1 MSTQKD
7 FIDSIRNR
15 YATSDKEFVLD
26 SLAGSIDR
34 IQKSFPRYGSFL
46 MEFIQNAD
54 DARSKTVRFELFQNN
69 LIVFNDGNEFTE
81 ENVSSICKVGRSS
94 KTPKDYIGYLGVG
107 FKSVFLM
114 SDSVEIHSNGFSF
127 KFSKNEWDD
136 PAHTPWQVVPI
147 WVVGANEKDKSNKF
161 HTLFDLC
168 LKEDKTLLG
177 ELEEEMKPAHLNDRI
192 LLFLRYL
199 KGMEIQDNTKDY
211 NRTIGKELKEA
222 KSNYD
227 IYELREHENNNLT
240 HIHNWLVF
248 RSDCPV
254 PKEVTEDLITK
265 EWERETVQQ
274 RQVVVAFR
282 LDDANQLMVEEKGT
296 AHIGVFS
303 FLPMKEIPSGLNF
316 LIQAD
321 FLTMPGRGEL
331 HRDCLWNQWL
341 AKEIYKLIT
350 DVCIPT
356 FLGHKTW
363 KMNFTEI
370 LHSTEGGH
378 ELFEKH
384 IKKPLREYLSDNSFV
399 ITEDGSCVKSQDAIF
414 MSEDLKNLIGANA
427 IKTLYP
433 GKSVVH
439 PDFKAPWEI
448 TTSIEEEPTFNATTG
463 LSDKMEQLLT
473 LKAEQKDI
481 NFFVGFYR
489 LYLLKYKDSSP
500 ASLSKLSNYDIIL
513 TDTFELA
520 DAKSVYIKPANLK
533 VPESIKGSFKII
545 HSSLTNEVDILAFLK
560 TLDVPELTQ
569 DHIQDLLKKEKLPDI
584 SQNWANL
591 SEEEKLQHIKFFK
604 EQWEK
609 GLDVKDLS
617 FLTFKTSNGQWLRPQ
632 DILFSKEYNPE
643 HRMESLRDEFVKW
656 IKEGTLDVDENM
668 LGMPTDFLSTEFI
681 KGCDDQ
687 EVRRWSA
694 FFKQTGVDAK
704 LKQEETE
711 DKKGFSQRIGILMSL
726 HYEKMKGREAKEL
739 GESQKPG
746 YDVESEER
754 VIEVKGRSS
763 SSPNIF
769 ITTKELKA
777 MQKFD
782 NYFVYVVSDALRH
795 PILTLVSGGDLLG
808 ITDIQI
814 IVPYKKWSSV
824 KYDELQI

>member
-7 FIDSIRNR
+7 FIDNIINR
-15 YATSDKEFVLD
+15 YTTSDKEFVLD

-54 DARSKTVRFELFQNN
+54 DAKSKAVRFELLQNN
-69 LIVFNDGNEFTE
+69 LIILNDGDQFSE

-114 SDSVEIHSNGFSF
+114 SDSVEINSGGFRF
-127 KFSKNEWDD
+127 KFSKKEWDD
-136 PAHTPWQVVPI
+136 PTHTPWQVVPI
-147 WVVGANEKDKSNKF
+147 WILDSHEKSKLDKF

-168 LKEDKTLLG
+168 LKGDKTLLDG
-177 ELEEEMKPAHLNDRI
+177 LEEEMKPTHLNDRI

-199 KGMEIQDNTKDY
+199 EKMEIQDNTRDY
-211 NRTIGKELKEA
+211 NRTIEKELKEV
-222 KSNYD
+222 KSS
-227 IYELREHENNNLT
+227 YEVYVLREREGNSIT

-254 PKEVTEDLITK
+254 PKKVTEDLITK

-282 LDDANQLMVEEKGT
+282 LDDTNQLMVEEKGT

-341 AKEIYKLIT
+341 AKEIYNLIT
-350 DVCIPT
+350 NICIPT

-363 KMNFTEI
+363 KLNFTEI

-384 IKKPLREYLSDNSFV
+384 IKGPLRDYLSNNALV
-399 ITEDGSCVKSQDAIF
+399 ITEDNSCVKPEDAIF
-414 MSEDLKNLIGANA
+414 MNQDLKNLLGAND
-427 IKTLYP
+427 IKVLYP
-433 GKSVVH
+433 GKGVVH
-439 PDFKAPWEI
+439 PAFKAPWEI
-448 TTSIEEEPTFNATTG
+448 TTSIEDEPTFNATVG

-473 LKAEQKDI
+473 LKAEQKDVS
-481 NFFVGFYR
+481 FFVGFYR
-489 LYLLKYKDSSP
+489 LYLLKYKDSSS
-500 ASLSKLSNYDIIL
+500 ASLSKLSNYDVLL

-520 DAKSVYIKPANLK
+520 NAKAVYIKSASLTI
-533 VPESIKGSFKII
+533 PENIRSSFKIV
-545 HSSLTNEVDILAFLK
+545 HPKLTQEADILEFLK
-560 TLDVPELTQ
+560 TLDVSELTQ
-569 DHIQDLLKKEKLPDI
+569 EHIQELLKKEKLPEI

-591 SEEEKLQHIKFFK
+591 SEAEKIQHIEFFK

-617 FLTFKTSNGQWLRPQ
+617 FLTFKTSNGQWLKPQ
-632 DILFSKEYNPE
+632 EILFSKEYNPE
-643 HRMESLRDEFVKW
+643 HRIETLRDEFVKW
-656 IKEGTLDVDENM
+656 IEEGTLDIDEHM
-668 LGMPTDFLSTEFI
+668 LGMPTEFLSNEFI

-687 EVRRWSA
+687 EVRKWSA
-694 FFKQTGVDAK
+694 FFRQTGVDAK
-704 LKQEETE
+704 LKQEDTE

-726 HYEKMKGREAKEL
+726 HYEKIKGRKAKEL

-746 YDVESEER
+746 YDIESEER

-763 SSPNIF
+763 SNPNIF
-769 ITTKELKA
+769 ITTNELKA
-777 MQKFD
+777 MQKNK
-782 NYFVYVVSDALRH
+782 NYFVYVVSDTLRH
-795 PILTLVSGGDLLG
+795 PVLTLVSGEELLG